1 MDAEAEAPILWPS
14 EMKGQ
19 LTGEDPDAEKDWGQE
34 QKGAT
39 EGEMVRWH
47 HRINAHEFEKT
58 LGDSEG
64 QESLVQSMG
73 LQRVRYDL
81 ATKEQQ
87 NKIKTLIH
95 FVQRRIEKW
104 KNLWPT

>member
-1 MDAEAEAPILWPS
+1 
-14 EMKGQ
+14 MKRWLNGK
-19 LTGEDPDAEKDWGQE
+19 DPDAGKDWRRQE
-34 QKGAT
+34 QKWVT

-47 HRINAHEFEKT
+47 HRIIAHESEKT

-73 LQRVRYDL
+73 LQRVRHDL

-95 FVQRRIEKW
+95 FVQREE
-104 KNLWPT
+104 